1 MDTELLQATT
11 LEVDLENEI
20 KELIGNTFPNKLDLF
35 MNCRSTFNLR
45 MKDLIKGEYTKEYAK
60 EAYALIKEYAK
71 HLNDSE
77 EDFKQSIRTYQD
89 RFSKILDTCYIGFN
103 SMIEIRDKSI
113 LSHESYADWTEITRD
128 YILFLC
134 ISYAKIRTNFLPQIK
149 KLIKEPALKFHMES
163 ILDKMSFGDKNNKV
177 WDKDSSAALNQAI
190 SDYIQAL

>member
-1 MDTELLQATT
+1 
-11 LEVDLENEI
+11 
-20 KELIGNTFPNKLDLF
+20 
-35 MNCRSTFNLR
+35 
-45 MKDLIKGEYTKEYAK
+45 
-60 EAYALIKEYAK
+60 
-71 HLNDSE
+71 
-77 EDFKQSIRTYQD
+77 
-89 RFSKILDTCYIGFN
+89 
-103 SMIEIRDKSI
+103 MIEIRDKSI